1 LIDNS
6 LVEQLTNKGTKVA
19 EQKTSLKAIKAQ
31 YSPDQNPLM
40 QSVVVPV
47 KKSRVRSSLADVPL
61 INARSGEVVAATMI
75 HQFVDVDTDQFV
87 KVFASGIA
95 AAYELSRPGQRVFH
109 AVLGEYEKAPM
120 SGGFADSVFLAWFNG
135 GLSGRAIGMSDRTFA
150 RGLRE
155 LLDKSFLAPREPNLY
170 WVNPS
175 LFFKGDRVMFVKEYR
190 RTARV
195 VAKALPASLEPST
208 PDVIAGGDPASF
220 PRPIQEQINV
230 ESREKT
236 ESQHPAKPPVVS
248 RKGSGFSNK
257 KKKNRR

>member
-1 LIDNS
+1 M
-6 LVEQLTNKGTKVA
+6 A

-61 INARSGEVVAATMI
+61 VNARSGEVVAASMI

-135 GLSGRAIGMSDRTFA
+135 GLSGRAIGMSDRTFS

-195 VAKALPASLEPST
+195 AAKALPASSYHST

-220 PRPIQEQINV
+220 PREPQQEIDLS
-230 ESREKT
+230 SREKT
-236 ESQHPAKPPVVS
+236 QSQHPSEPRSIVS
-248 RKGSGFSNK
+248 KGFRFNK
-257 KKKNRR
+257 KGGAKKRR